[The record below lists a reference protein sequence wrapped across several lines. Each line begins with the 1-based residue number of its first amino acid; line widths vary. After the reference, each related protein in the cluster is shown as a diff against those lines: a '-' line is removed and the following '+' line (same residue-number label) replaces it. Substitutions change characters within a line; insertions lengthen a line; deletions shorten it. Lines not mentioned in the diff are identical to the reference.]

1 MRPPHRLQTDGAH
14 VGWEPPRVPA
24 FPCSPRWW
32 PCPDCPHPSQMP
44 VSLSTALRVVGTSL
58 FALAVLGGILAAYV
72 TGYQFIHTE
81 KHYLSFGLYGAILGL
96 HLFIQSLFAFLEHR
110 RMRGEGRP
118 VRLGRSVALCI
129 AAYQEDPD
137 YLKKC
142 LRSVKRIAFPDLKVV
157 MVVDGNGPDDTY
169 MLDIFH
175 DVMGSERAGSYV
187 WRSNFHA
194 WGEGETEA
202 GLREGLARVQA
213 LVRGTTYSCILQK
226 WGGKREVMYTAFRAL
241 GDSVDYIQV
250 CDSDTVLDPA
260 CTAEMLR
267 ILEADPR
274 VGGVGGD
281 VQRAVLDGL
290 QRGARLP
297 VLLRLRAVH
306 QRAPGHVPQRPAAAV
321 PGGLV
326 PPDLPGQQV
335 QLRGRPAPHEPRAQP
350 GLPDQVH
357 GPLQVPDGDAHPLPA
372 LAQPA
377 DPLEQVLLPR
387 VALQRALVP
396 QAPPLDDLRVGG
408 HRLLPLLPHRHRHPA
423 LLPRPHLEHPPLPA
437 DGAAGGHH
445 QGHLR
450 LLPAGQRRDDFRVP
464 LLPALHVQPA
474 ARQDVRHR
482 HHQQVGLG
490 HVGAPHHRGQLR
502 GAAAGVGVG
511 GRAAGRAGLHR
522 LQPGPAQRHRGGLPR
537 LGSHPLRL
545 LLGGPAHALPGH
557 RRPALRQA
565 AGAVRAGLCRG
576 VSGVPGDGDTATVP
590 SRPRGQPQAAFVIK
604 SCLFFFFFFPFLI

>member
-1 MRPPHRLQTDGAH
+1 
-14 VGWEPPRVPA
+14 
-24 FPCSPRWW
+24 
-32 PCPDCPHPSQMP
+32 MP

-250 CDSDTVLDPA
+250 A
-260 CTAEMLR
+260 
-267 ILEADPR
+267 
-274 VGGVGGD
+274 VGAGWGAVGT
-281 VQRAVLDGL
+281 
-290 QRGARLP
+290 
-297 VLLRLRAVH
+297 LRAVGWPWGPCGCSSAH
-306 QRAPGHVPQRPAAAV
+306 EGLAPPPRCIPCRGQAS
-321 PGGLV
+321 PGGC
-326 PPDLPGQQV
+326 
-335 QLRGRPAPHEPRAQP
+335 H
-350 GLPDQVH
+350 
-357 GPLQVPDGDAHPLPA
+357 
-372 LAQPA
+372 
-377 DPLEQVLLPR
+377 
-387 VALQRALVP
+387 
-396 QAPPLDDLRVGG
+396 
-408 HRLLPLLPHRHRHPA
+408 
-423 LLPRPHLEHPPLPA
+423 
-437 DGAAGGHH
+437 GAA
-445 QGHLR
+445 
-450 LLPAGQRRDDFRVP
+450 
-464 LLPALHVQPA
+464 
-474 ARQDVRHR
+474 
-482 HHQQVGLG
+482 
-490 HVGAPHHRGQLR
+490 LR
-502 GAAAGVGVG
+502 GAPDPHGLVGGWRGQVPPRCHHSGLVFGVGCPGAAVAG
-511 GRAAGRAGLHR
+511 HRGALRSLPPPAGRR
-522 LQPGPAQRHRGGLPR
+522 GPASSRRPWLGLAR
-537 LGSHPLRL
+537 LG
-545 LLGGPAHALPGH
+545 LGRLPGA
-557 RRPALRQA
+557 RGRQE
-565 AGAVRAGLCRG
+565 RG
-576 VSGVPGDGDTATVP
+576 STLPLPPGV
-590 SRPRGQPQAAFVIK
+590 
-604 SCLFFFFFFPFLI
+604 